1 MPAVSKYIH
10 ASTHTGLSVNM
21 TNGYVVG
28 QRHQIPLWADSGTT
42 NSQNRGV
49 GRLSALYIHVNTIA
63 AGATTITARL
73 SLDAAGDQ
81 PFVGDST
88 ATISNGITT
97 AAQGAVTFKIDVNL
111 ARYSNDFLWCHF
123 KTNAATCIVDTITL
137 TWEE

>member
-1 MPAVSKYIH
+1 MAATGKFIH
-10 ASTHTGLSVNM
+10 ASTHTGLSVSM
-21 TNGYVVG
+21 TNAYVVG
-28 QRHQIPLWADSGTT
+28 QRHLIPLYADSTGTVG
-42 NSQNRGV
+42 NRGAA
-49 GRLSALYIHVNTIA
+49 RLSALYIHVNTIA

-88 ATISNGITT
+88 ATISTGVTT

-111 ARYSNDFLWCHF
+111 VKSGNDNLWCHF
-123 KTNAATCIVDTITL
+123 KTNAATCTVDTIVL

>member
-1 MPAVSKYIH
+1 MAATGKFIH
-10 ASTHTGLSVNM
+10 ASTHTGLAINM

-28 QRHQIPLWADSGTT
+28 QRHQIPMWADSPSVVGV
-42 NSQNRGV
+42 RGI

-81 PFVGDST
+81 PWVGDST
-88 ATISNGITT
+88 ATISTGVTT
-97 AAQGAVTFKIDVNL
+97 AAQGAVTFKIDVDFV
-111 ARYSNDFLWCHF
+111 RPTNDFLYLHF
-123 KTNAATCIVDTITL
+123 KTNAATCIVDAITL

>member
-1 MPAVSKYIH
+1 MAATGKFIH
-10 ASTHTGLSVNM
+10 ASTHTGLAIPM
-21 TNGYVVG
+21 TNAYVVG
-28 QRHQIPLWADSGTT
+28 QRHLLPLYADSPNTVG
-42 NSQNRGV
+42 NRGI

-63 AGATTITARL
+63 AGATTVTARL

-97 AAQGAVTFKIDVNL
+97 AAQGAVTFKIDINMVKG
-111 ARYSNDFLWCHF
+111 ANDSLWCHF
-123 KTNAATCIVDTITL
+123 KTNAATCTVDAIIL